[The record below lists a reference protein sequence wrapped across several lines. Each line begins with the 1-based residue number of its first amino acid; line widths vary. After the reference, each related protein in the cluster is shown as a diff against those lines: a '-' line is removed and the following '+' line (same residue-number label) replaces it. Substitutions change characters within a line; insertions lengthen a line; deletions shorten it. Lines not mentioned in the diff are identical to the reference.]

1 MDSHYN
7 NSGHHHH
14 HHHHHRIL
22 EFSYS
27 YFWGNSTDD
36 NSTDF
41 DSNLQPPE
49 DVSIDAVVT
58 SLYFNTFIFI
68 ILMASYECLR
78 RLFPAVYS
86 SRKRLDH
93 TGTRNGLNQQH
104 QALGEEE
111 EGIEAVTNGGLNESM
126 ETLPDDRPLDWIQPV
141 FFGVPWP
148 TVRKVSSRTCK
159 RTAASLPFLTRSR
172 SLSSLTLQTAGL
184 DGYFFLRY
192 IRMNVRITAVSTFWF
207 FLTLVPIYATGGTPN
222 NNAQGWYHISAANVH
237 KDSWRMWAPVVCA
250 YIFSGFICFVIKQEY
265 RHFLELRQDFLARGS
280 AHVHPQHHYSLVLE
294 NIPHELRSD
303 QALMEYFEKLFPGK
317 VHSASIVLNLPDL
330 EEASMRCMRTCR
342 RLEKSIAFLHATKNR
357 PSHIVGRGRCSVLGV
372 DLQPMDLN
380 CFAEPEVLYLPD
392 ELPILEDRVKRGTRV
407 DSISYYTHELAAH
420 SRTLF
425 DLQQQKVSIAEKGNE
440 TVRADFWFSHA
451 AKFAAQAA
459 DQIMDDSA
467 LDNELTSPGASYDLA
482 HPEGYGSFAPISGRG
497 SHRANWAM
505 PGQDDKK
512 SSLMQDDHLVR
523 ALLP

>member
-1 MDSHYN
+1 MDSDYN
-7 NSGHHHH
+7 NDVN
-14 HHHHHRIL
+14 RFL
-22 EFSYS
+22 RFSFS
-27 YFWGNSTDD
+27 YFWGNATDD
-36 NSTDF
+36 SNSTDF
-41 DSNLQPPE
+41 DSNLQPPQ
-49 DVSIDAVVT
+49 DVSVDAVVT

-93 TGTRNGLNQQH
+93 TGTSTRNGNRAHAMNQQD
-104 QALGEEE
+104 QTLAEEE
-111 EGIEAVTNGGLNESM
+111 VEDARARRIDESM
-126 ETLPDDRPLDWIQPV
+126 DTLPDDQPLDWIQPV

-148 TVRKVSSRTCK
+148 TVRK
-159 RTAASLPFLTRSR
+159 
-172 SLSSLTLQTAGL
+172 TAGL

-207 FLTLVPIYATGGTPN
+207 FLTLVPIYATGGSPN
-222 NNAQGWYHISAANVH
+222 NNAQGWYHLSAANVH
-237 KDSWRMWAPVVCA
+237 KDSWRMWAPVVLA

-280 AHVHPQHHYSLVLE
+280 AHVHPQHHYSLMLE
-294 NIPHELRSD
+294 NIPYELRSER
-303 QALMEYFEKLFPGK
+303 ALNEYFEKLFPGK

-342 RLEKSIAFLHATKNR
+342 RLEKSIAHLHATKRR
-357 PSHIVGRGRCSVLGV
+357 PTHIVGRGRCSMLGV
-372 DLQPMDLN
+372 DLQPVDLN
-380 CFAEPEVLYLPD
+380 CMSDPDVLYLPD

-407 DSISYYTHELAAH
+407 DSITYYTHELAAH
-420 SRTLF
+420 SRILF
-425 DLQQQKVSIAEKGNE
+425 ELQQRKVSIAESGNE
-440 TVRADFWFSHA
+440 AVRAEYWFSQA
-451 AKFAAQAA
+451 AQFASQAA

-467 LDNELTSPGASYDLA
+467 LDNELMAPSTSYNLA
-482 HPEGYGSFAPISGRG
+482 YPEGPQAENMTSRYGSFAPFGTSDRG

-512 SSLMQDDHLVR
+512 SSLIQDDHLVR
-523 ALLP
+523 ALPP

>member
-1 MDSHYN
+1 MNSDYN
-7 NSGHHHH
+7 N
-14 HHHHHRIL
+14 RIL
-22 EFSYS
+22 RFSFT
-27 YFWGNSTDD
+27 YFWGNETDD
-36 NSTDF
+36 GSNSTDF

-49 DVSIDAVVT
+49 DVSVDAVVT
-58 SLYFNTFIFI
+58 SLYFNSFIFI

-93 TGTRNGLNQQH
+93 TGTRNGNSAHSTNQQH
-104 QALGEEE
+104 QTLGEEE
-111 EGIEAVTNGGLNESM
+111 VEAVTPGGMDESM
-126 ETLPDDRPLDWIQPV
+126 DTLPDDRPLDWIQPV

-148 TVRKVSSRTCK
+148 TVRK
-159 RTAASLPFLTRSR
+159 
-172 SLSSLTLQTAGL
+172 TAGL

-237 KDSWRMWAPVVCA
+237 KDSWRMWAPVVFA
-250 YIFSGFICFVIKQEY
+250 YIFSSFVCFVIKQEY

-294 NIPHELRSD
+294 NIPYELRSER
-303 QALMEYFEKLFPGK
+303 ALMDYFEKLFPGK

-330 EEASMRCMRTCR
+330 EEASTRCMRTCR
-342 RLEKSIAFLHATKNR
+342 RLEKSIAHLHATKKR
-357 PSHIVGRGRCSVLGV
+357 PTHIVGRGRCSVLGV
-372 DLQPMDLN
+372 DLQPVDLN
-380 CFAEPEVLYLPD
+380 CMADPDILYLPD

-425 DLQQQKVSIAEKGNE
+425 DIQQRKVSIAESGNE
-440 TVRADFWFSHA
+440 TVRADYWFSHA
-451 AKFAAQAA
+451 AQFASQAA
-459 DQIMDDSA
+459 DQIMNDSA
-467 LDNELTSPGASYDLA
+467 LDNELTSPSTSYDHS
-482 HPEGYGSFAPISGRG
+482 HPETNPEVPQAEDMTSRYGSFAPFNTIGHG
-497 SHRANWAM
+497 IQRANWAM
-505 PGQDDKK
+505 PGQNDKK
-512 SSLMQDDHLVR
+512 SSLIQDDHLVR
-523 ALLP
+523 ALLPWESTIHFSFAPSRYRKSY